1 MRRTHLSVASPHLR
15 VVPFKKSCL
24 LGFFGCRKVQEQE
37 EQKREN
43 AIRSAHENAWHD
55 AVSSCQEALEEAER
69 RFVHVQWEWEGDAQ
83 AKERHLPNKGEKK
96 EKILRHGVSTNIAR
110 PLYLH

>member
-1 MRRTHLSVASPHLR
+1 LE
-15 VVPFKKSCL
+15 
-24 LGFFGCRKVQEQE
+24 FFGCRKVQEQE

-83 AKERHLPNKGEKK
+83 AKERNLPNKGGKK
-96 EKILRHGVSTNIAR
+96 IIYWDMV
-110 PLYLH
+110 

>member
-1 MRRTHLSVASPHLR
+1 M
-15 VVPFKKSCL
+15 
-24 LGFFGCRKVQEQE
+24 QEQE

-83 AKERHLPNKGEKK
+83 AKERNLPNKGEKK